1 MLFPVD
7 CTSGGFTR
15 AVTAFVTQNSSSDT
29 APLGFNLKM
38 PQRVSRGWGVPPRSL
53 NILTGVFQPHC
64 GAHFQF
70 QGFRTG
76 AVKTW
81 SQRHVHAHND
91 WMKRSSILGQRIPS
105 SPQSRAC
112 VYAVALHRR
121 RRAQSSRGDR
131 SSTYTPRSCKLGA
144 PHWQIRPPPHSLPA
158 PQIPIKQPISC
169 AKIFFVQ
176 RFFSFFF

>member
-121 RRAQSSRGDR
+121 RRAQSSAECGSLWPGPTQTEKGVRLGSVPR
-131 SSTYTPRSCKLGA
+131 EVQSSGG
-144 PHWQIRPPPHSLPA
+144 RPMALQPP
-158 PQIPIKQPISC
+158 
-169 AKIFFVQ
+169 VG
-176 RFFSFFF
+176 